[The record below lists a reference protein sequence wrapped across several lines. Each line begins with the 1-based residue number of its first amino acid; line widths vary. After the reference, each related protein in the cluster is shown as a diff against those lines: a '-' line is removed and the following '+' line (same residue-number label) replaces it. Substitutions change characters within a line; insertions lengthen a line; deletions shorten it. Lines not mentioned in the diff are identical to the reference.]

1 MLFKRLLLGAATAAL
16 ALAPL
21 SASARDVEATEQ
33 AGPRLVVT
41 VVVDQ
46 FSSNLF
52 NQYRRHFTG
61 GFKRLMDEGLVH
73 ANGFQTHGVTET
85 CPGHSTVLTGMHPT
99 HTGIGV
105 NYSVDDETG
114 EGRYCLASK
123 VNTLAH
129 GAVTDNGNVGTELLK
144 VDTVGDWLQAQRPGS
159 RVMAVSGKDRGA
171 MNLAGHNGQAFWF
184 TDGFG
189 LTTYVKPG
197 ETPQQRLSV
206 VERFNQSYPA
216 AENGQ
221 RWKGDIAKCQALAEN
236 IEVVDGTFASQV
248 PPAQVKF
255 AASPLYDEETVRAAI
270 YLLDTQNLGNGPD
283 TDMLGVSLSGTDIIG
298 HTYGT
303 QGPEM
308 CEQLMRL
315 DAALGVLLDRLD
327 KVEGGVIL
335 SLTADHG
342 GSDINERTHNRGFP
356 YAGRA
361 HLAIINEANAVL
373 RQQFN
378 LNYDPLQRG
387 SSGIRIVD
395 AEKRALPEPLRSNIA
410 HAALPLLDGKGD
422 YANVYFRDDLIKDE
436 IADSLHPQQLTV
448 RQRMRLSAVEGV
460 SADLMTALK
469 PGMATGGRLG
479 SNLSAHGQPWDY
491 DRGVPIIFWTPNAQG
506 QERFMPVRT
515 IDIAPTIANIIG
527 VETPQLDGRCID
539 LGLGESPACSND

>member
-1 MLFKRLLLGAATAAL
+1 MLFNRLLLGAATAAL

-21 SASARDVEATEQ
+21 SAIARDVGEGEQ
-33 AGPRLVVT
+33 QGPRLVVT

-46 FSSNLF
+46 LSSNLF

-105 NYSVDDETG
+105 NYSVNDVTG
-114 EGRYCLASK
+114 EGRYCLASE

-144 VDTVGDWLQAQRPGS
+144 VDTVGDWLQVQRPGS

-221 RWKGDIAKCQALAEN
+221 RWKGDIPKCQALAEN
-236 IEVVDGTFASQV
+236 IDVVDGTFASQV
-248 PPAQVKF
+248 PPVPVKF

-270 YLLDTQNLGNGPD
+270 YLLDTQGLGD
-283 TDMLGVSLSGTDIIG
+283 RDTTDMLGVSLSGTDMIG

-327 KVEGGVIL
+327 DVEGGVIL

-342 GSDINERTHNRGFP
+342 GSDINERTHKRGFP
-356 YAGRA
+356 FAGRA
-361 HLAIINEANAVL
+361 HLSIINDANAVL

-378 LNYDPLQRG
+378 LNFDPLQRG

-410 HAALPLLDGKGD
+410 RAALPMLDGKGD

-527 VETPQLDGRCID
+527 VQTPQLDGRCMD
-539 LGLGESPACSND
+539 LGLGESPSCDND